1 MTNGSKILD
10 KKIVKLNGGLGN
22 QMFQYAFALAISKRF
37 DAEILFDF
45 SYFEDVKST
54 SNVTTRVFEMGV
66 FDVDCKA
73 ATAEDLAG
81 LVYPDAES
89 KLETK
94 FRRFFPRLCG
104 VTFVRE
110 KYSYS
115 YDAKLFNN
123 PSFKFYEGYFQN
135 EKYFKNIRPELLKR
149 FSLREPLNKENQEVL
164 DEIKNTNS
172 VSLHIRRGDYITL
185 DYVNKIHGVC
195 SLDYYAEAIKYIA
208 KKVKNPHFYIFSDDI
223 QWVLENLKTE
233 YPLTFVDFNQGK
245 GHLDME
251 LMKNCKHNIVANS
264 SFSWWG
270 AWLNQNPDKIV
281 IAPKH
286 WTSKKQV
293 NNIVPKDWVKL

>member
-1 MTNGSKILD
+1 MD
-10 KKIVKLNGGLGN
+10 KKIVKFNGGLGN
-22 QMFQYAFALAISKRF
+22 QMFQYAFGLSVSKKYK
-37 DAEILFDF
+37 AEILFDF

-54 SNVTTRVFEMGV
+54 SNVTTRFFEMGV
-66 FDVDCKA
+66 FNVDCKPVKN
-73 ATAEDLAG
+73 EDLESI
-81 LVYPDAES
+81 VYPDAKS
-89 KLETK
+89 KIKTK
-94 FRRFFPRLCG
+94 FKKLCPQLCG

-110 KYSYS
+110 KHSYS

-123 PSFKFYEGYFQN
+123 PNFKFYEGYFQN
-135 EKYFKNIRPELLKR
+135 EKYFKNVRPELLKR
-149 FSLREPLNKENQEVL
+149 FTLKEPLDEKNQEVL

-195 SLDYYAEAIKYIA
+195 SLDYYAKAIKYIA

-223 QWVLENLKTE
+223 KWVLENLKTE
-233 YPLTFVDFNQGK
+233 YPFTVVDFNQGK

-251 LMKNCKHNIVANS
+251 LMKNCKHNIIANS

-270 AWLNQNPDKIV
+270 AWLNQNPEKIV

-293 NNIVPKDWVKL
+293 NNIVPRSWVKL